1 MPFVDV
7 HTHLTHERFAADL
20 PQVVARARAA
30 GVTRIVTNGTDGPD
44 NRRVLELAATYP
56 EVLPALGIYPVDAIA
71 NEILAGG
78 HELPW
83 DQRPVDADTEL
94 AFIDAHAGDAVAI
107 GECGLDA
114 YWVADYMARQREV
127 FGALI
132 EIARA
137 HNRPLIVHSR
147 GAEVETLAFLRER
160 GATRVDFHCFGGRFN
175 LAREVCA
182 AGYHCSIPANIA
194 KNQLFQKMARELPLD
209 RLLTETDAPYLAPE
223 RGTRNEPAN
232 IPATVTAIAELRG
245 MAVADVEHAI
255 EENFHRLFQ
264 RD

>member
-1 MPFVDV
+1 
-7 HTHLTHERFAADL
+7 
-20 PQVVARARAA
+20 
-30 GVTRIVTNGTDGPD
+30 
-44 NRRVLELAATYP
+44 
-56 EVLPALGIYPVDAIA
+56 
-71 NEILAGG
+71 
-78 HELPW
+78 
-83 DQRPVDADTEL
+83 
-94 AFIDAHAGDAVAI
+94 
-107 GECGLDA
+107 
-114 YWVADYMARQREV
+114 
-127 FGALI
+127 
-132 EIARA
+132 
-137 HNRPLIVHSR
+137 VHSR